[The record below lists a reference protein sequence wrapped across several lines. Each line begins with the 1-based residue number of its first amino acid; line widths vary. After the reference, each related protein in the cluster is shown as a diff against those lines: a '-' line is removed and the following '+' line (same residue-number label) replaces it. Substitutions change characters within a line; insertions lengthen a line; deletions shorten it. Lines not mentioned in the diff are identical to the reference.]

1 MTNQDIQCF
10 LKLAQTLN
18 YTKTAQLLY
27 ISQPAVTRHIHS
39 VEAEVG
45 AQLFDRSVRR
55 SAAARQSNWP
65 ERGPVRLPYGTNQ
78 DKKFVKIAKNPVF
91 LPVGAIFLRRDV
103 LYFYMF
109 VLPGG
114 YILSL

>member
-55 SAAARQSNWP
+55 
-65 ERGPVRLPYGTNQ
+65 
-78 DKKFVKIAKNPVF
+78 
-91 LPVGAIFLRRDV
+91 
-103 LYFYMF
+103 
-109 VLPGG
+109 
-114 YILSL
+114 